1 MIAETRRKGR
11 IYSEIMRLLNEEI
24 GRYIFSVAV
33 TRAVSGAAA
42 LWSAGLSGGGWR
54 IVNRYSLCL
63 AAGCVKRCADTAAGP
78 SYRILLTLDQV
89 WPVPRAERTVAA
101 AFYFSH
107 PALVDNPK
115 TNSKVFIS

>member
-42 LWSAGLSGGGWR
+42 LWSAGLSGGGQSTDISSAW
-54 IVNRYSLCL
+54 L
-63 AAGCVKRCADTAAGP
+63 
-78 SYRILLTLDQV
+78 QV
-89 WPVPRAERTVAA
+89 V
-101 AFYFSH
+101 
-107 PALVDNPK
+107 
-115 TNSKVFIS
+115 